1 MIGGGGLR
9 IAIAALLLGAG
20 HALAQDIAQAVPAAP
35 ASGATQA
42 PGATP
47 TQLDR
52 DAALGRSQDAVGRS
66 VGDFTLLD
74 RQGRPVR
81 LADYRGKPLLVS
93 FLYTGCFA
101 ACPTSTR
108 NLAAAV
114 EKANRALGPG
124 RFNVV
129 SIGFNQPFDSPEAM
143 AAFARKHRI
152 VAPNWEFLSPP
163 QRIVEALTGNFGF
176 SFVATPAGFDH
187 VTQVAIVDAGG
198 VIRRQV
204 YGEKPDAADLVE
216 PIKRMVAGAALPQ
229 STGTVRELVDRV
241 RILCSVYDPASG
253 EYRVSYAFVIEIA
266 GFLVFFFGTLAFVWR
281 ELRRHR
287 QLGNS

>member
-1 MIGGGGLR
+1 MTAGARLR
-9 IAIAALLLGAG
+9 IAILAVLGFGAG
-20 HALAQDIAQAVPAAP
+20 HALAQDIARPGPAAP
-35 ASGATQA
+35 GS
-42 PGATP
+42 GATP

-52 DAALGRSQDAVGRS
+52 EAALRRSQDAVGRT

-74 RQGRPVR
+74 RRGRPVR
-81 LADYRGKPLLVS
+81 LVDYRGKPLLVS
-93 FLYTGCFA
+93 FMYTGCFS

-114 EKANRALGPG
+114 EQANRVLGPG

-152 VAPNWEFLSPP
+152 VAPNWEFLSVP
-163 QRIVEALTGNFGF
+163 QRFVEALTGNFGF
-176 SFVATPAGFDH
+176 GFVATPAGFDH
-187 VTQVAIVDAGG
+187 VTQVTIVDAGG
-198 VIRRQV
+198 IIRRQV

-216 PIKRMVAGAALPQ
+216 PIKRMVTGAALPE
-229 STGTVRELVDRV
+229 STGTVRELLDRV
-241 RILCSVYDPASG
+241 RILCSVYDATTG
-253 EYRVSYAFVIEIA
+253 EYRVNYSFVIEIA